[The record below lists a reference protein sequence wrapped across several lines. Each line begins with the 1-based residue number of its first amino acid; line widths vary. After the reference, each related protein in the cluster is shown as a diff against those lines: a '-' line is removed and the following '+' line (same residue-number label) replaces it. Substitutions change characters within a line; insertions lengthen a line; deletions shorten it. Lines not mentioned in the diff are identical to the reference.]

1 MSDLVKELVNRGK
14 EFDAFQL
21 LVMLEEY
28 YDINADDYGL
38 WSRFIRLSANPEIA
52 FPCSDVENVM
62 VNKNGLDI
70 VLSFLG
76 LMGVSSPLP
85 HYFTEYGAIH
95 SHEKSALAD
104 FLNIFDNRLYVLF
117 FQAWKKCYS
126 FPLPKNDIS
135 LFLKGQDPISV
146 ETKMEQ
152 RDLPYDSGLL
162 AGVPGSVNC
171 LIEMISDCCDGAKVS
186 VEQWSSRWV
195 NVGCL
200 RMLGVDM
207 VLADNLILGERIMDR
222 SGKFSVILELDRFHS
237 IRSFNS
243 RSALL
248 TDVFKTIRDCI
259 PQYLEYDVKVKFT
272 SKNMN
277 AVILGANDASL
288 GIDSICGGP
297 EGNDE
302 EYWLVIPG
310 KN

>member
-104 FLNIFDNRLYVLF
+104 FLKFLTTDFTFYF
-117 FQAWKKCYS
+117 F
-126 FPLPKNDIS
+126 
-135 LFLKGQDPISV
+135 
-146 ETKMEQ
+146 
-152 RDLPYDSGLL
+152 R
-162 AGVPGSVNC
+162 PGKSA
-171 LIEMISDCCDGAKVS
+171 I
-186 VEQWSSRWV
+186 
-195 NVGCL
+195 
-200 RMLGVDM
+200 
-207 VLADNLILGERIMDR
+207 
-222 SGKFSVILELDRFHS
+222 RFHC
-237 IRSFNS
+237 
-243 RSALL
+243 LKM
-248 TDVFKTIRDCI
+248 T
-259 PQYLEYDVKVKFT
+259 
-272 SKNMN
+272 
-277 AVILGANDASL
+277 
-288 GIDSICGGP
+288 
-297 EGNDE
+297 
-302 EYWLVIPG
+302 
-310 KN
+310 